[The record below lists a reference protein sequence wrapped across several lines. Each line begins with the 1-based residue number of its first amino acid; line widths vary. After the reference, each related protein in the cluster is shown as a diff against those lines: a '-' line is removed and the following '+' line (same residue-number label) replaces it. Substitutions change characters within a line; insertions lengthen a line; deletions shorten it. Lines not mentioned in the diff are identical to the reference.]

1 MASGVSGPASGA
13 SPGFVASIDP
23 TGHGALYGPPPWRFA
38 GRSLTVIARCDAG
51 AVRALLPAPL
61 VPWGEPLVRFSVH
74 ALICDLGHGWDWAQT
89 HPEASQFHESVVG
102 IAAEHQGTIGYWDP
116 FLWTDGDAELA
127 VGREMYGWPQRLG
140 SFALTAP
147 HPQRGWQAGDRCT
160 GLVSRLGRGVLE
172 AGLVLEKP
180 GALPVPQPPFVG
192 FFVERALPDPAA
204 EVVVR
209 ELFLAQMREVKP
221 DGHWHGRATLALHAP
236 ELAPLAP
243 REILGGQV
251 NTISWVKGGASPIAR
266 RSVPFPRPAWG

>member
-1 MASGVSGPASGA
+1 MSDATPFPA
-13 SPGFVASIDP
+13 PGFVAAIDP

-38 GRSLTVIARCDAG
+38 GRSLTVIARCDAA

-74 ALICDLGHGWDWAQT
+74 ALICDLGHGWDWAQA

-102 IAAEHQGTIGYWDP
+102 IAAEHEGTIGYWDP

-180 GALPVPQPPFVG
+180 GPLPAPQPPFVG

-204 EVVVR
+204 EIVMR

-221 DGHWHGRATLALHAP
+221 DGHWHGRATLTLQAP

-251 NTISWVKGGASPIAR
+251 NTISWVKGGASLIAR
-266 RSVPFPRPAWG
+266 RAVPFPRPAWG